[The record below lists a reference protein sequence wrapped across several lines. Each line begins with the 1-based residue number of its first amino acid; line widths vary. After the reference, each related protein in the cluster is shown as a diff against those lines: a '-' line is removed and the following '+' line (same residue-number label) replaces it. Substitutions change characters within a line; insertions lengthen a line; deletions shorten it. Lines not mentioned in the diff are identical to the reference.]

1 MAYSKMK
8 NNNQIKFIGIAVLFG
23 AAFAVAV
30 FSAVIFSGR
39 DHQKENQSL
48 NGKIVLRYGD
58 VNPEG
63 NITVQTAHYFA
74 DQVNELSGGRI
85 EIDIYTSG
93 ILGDE
98 LQSYQQVQM
107 GAMDFYRANGGS
119 LDKLGDVKVSLLALP
134 YLFRDRDHF
143 WKVCG
148 GEIGKR
154 LLKDL
159 QSSGSQMVGIFYID
173 EGTRNLFTAD
183 EPVTRLEQMK
193 GKRIRVMVS
202 DTLFDTIRAFGAD
215 PVVSTYAELYNTLQK
230 EEIDGADNPVSSYY
244 SNKFY
249 QVAPYYTQT
258 GHMYSP
264 SVVVISEITWDHLS
278 PEDRDIIREA
288 AGRAEE
294 YNQAEIRKAEENAY
308 SLLEG
313 VTVLQPEDPEE
324 WRKAVVPVYEKYGKG
339 NEDLIREI
347 REIK

>member
-1 MAYSKMK
+1 M
-8 NNNQIKFIGIAVLFG
+8 GIAVLFG
-23 AAFAVAV
+23 AAFVAAV
-30 FSAVIFSGR
+30 FSAVLFSSR
-39 DHQKENQSL
+39 DHQKESEAVNE
-48 NGKIVLRYGD
+48 KIVLRYGD

-107 GAMDFYRANGGS
+107 GALDFYRANGGS

-134 YLFRDRDHF
+134 YLFRDREHF

-148 GEIGKR
+148 GEIGR
-154 LLKDL
+154 MLLDDL
-159 QSSGSQMVGIFYID
+159 QSSGSQMVGVFYID
-173 EGTRNLFTAD
+173 EGIRNLFTVD
-183 EPVTRLEQMK
+183 KPVTRLEDMK

-202 DTLFDTIRAFGAD
+202 DTLSDTIRAFGAE

-249 QVAPYYTQT
+249 QVAPYYIQT

-264 SVVVISEITWDHLS
+264 SVVVMSEITWDHLS
-278 PEDRDIIREA
+278 PEDREIIREA
-288 AGRAEE
+288 ARRAEV
-294 YNQAEIRKAEENAY
+294 YDQAEIRKAEENAY
-308 SLLEG
+308 SQLRG
-313 VTVLQPEDPEE
+313 VTVLQPEDPEK
-324 WRKAVVPVYEKYGKG
+324 WQQAAAPVYEKYGKG

-347 REIK
+347 QETK